1 MKIKNILIT
10 LFILLATSI
19 ITIFMYDLLTNLD
32 SENLATV
39 TTQNNNVVIN
49 NQISARDLTNVTN
62 TITNNITD
70 STNHT
75 DLKDP
80 ATIALLSITSV
91 LVLVVLCGTVYL
103 IYNYLQL
110 PLEVQQNINTI
121 ELQNM

>member
-1 MKIKNILIT
+1 MKLKQLFCT
-10 LFILLATSI
+10 LFILVTASML
-19 ITIFMYDLLTNLD
+19 TIFIYDLLTNLD

-39 TTQNNNVVIN
+39 TTQNNNVIIN
-49 NQISARDLTNVTN
+49 NQISARDLKNVTD

-103 IYNYLQL
+103 LYNYLQL
-110 PLEVQQNINTI
+110 PLEAQQNVDTV